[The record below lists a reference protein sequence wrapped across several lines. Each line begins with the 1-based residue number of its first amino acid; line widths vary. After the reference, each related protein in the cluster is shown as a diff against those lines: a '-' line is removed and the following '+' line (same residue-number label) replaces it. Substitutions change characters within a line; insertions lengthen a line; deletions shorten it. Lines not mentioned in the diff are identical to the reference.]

1 MEGMA
6 RSMNRRIKVAL
17 SEAERVDLERRAAAT
32 GLPVAVY
39 LRNVGL
45 GHEPASLFDQDAI
58 GALVRLHADQ
68 GRLGGLLKQWLTTR
82 RGEGAPAREVRTVLQ
97 QIEQLQKQLQAI
109 VQKVVL

>member
-1 MEGMA
+1 MTERP

-17 SEAERVDLERRAAAT
+17 TEAERIDLERRAAAV

-39 LRNVGL
+39 LRNLGL
-45 GHEPASLFDQDAI
+45 GYQPAGLFDHDAI

-68 GRLGGLLKQWLTTR
+68 GRLGGLLKQWLSTR
-82 RGEGAPAREVRTVLQ
+82 RGEGAPAREVRAVLQ

-109 VQKVVL
+109 VQKVAL

>member
-1 MEGMA
+1 MDGKT

-17 SEAERVDLERRAAAT
+17 TEAERADLERRAAAA

-45 GHEPASLFDQDAI
+45 GYEPASLFDQDAI

-68 GRLGGLLKQWLTTR
+68 GRLGGLLKQWLAIR
-82 RGEGAPAREVRTVLQ
+82 RGEGAPAREVRAVLQ
-97 QIEQLQKQLQAI
+97 QIEQLQGQLQAI
-109 VQKVVL
+109 VQKVAL